1 MNNELSKVIKII
13 KNELK
18 SKNSNISFGIIE
30 DGITEDVFNNNQEL
44 IGDSYQKIEQY
55 MEFVKEASGFSL
67 GSIVLFEY
75 QEIKEFQNL
84 LDFLPDWQENWLCLG
99 KIMSEPI
106 GINKQDGNVYWFSE
120 IPYDDKGL
128 CFGSFDVFLEKFV
141 FGQNYSEIIPGVD
154 DDDWYQFM
162 IKLGLVH

>member
-1 MNNELSKVIKII
+1 MK
-13 KNELK
+13 
-18 SKNSNISFGIIE
+18 
-30 DGITEDVFNNNQEL
+30 DGITEDGFNNNQKL

-55 MEFVKEASGFSL
+55 MEFVKEASDFSL

-75 QEIKEFQNL
+75 QEIKDFQNL
-84 LDFLPDWQENWLCLG
+84 LDFLPDWQENWLCIG

-106 GINKQDGNVYWFSE
+106 GINKQDGNVYWFLE

-128 CFGSFDVFLEKFV
+128 YFGSFDVFLEKVV

-154 DDDWYQFM
+154 EDDWYQFM